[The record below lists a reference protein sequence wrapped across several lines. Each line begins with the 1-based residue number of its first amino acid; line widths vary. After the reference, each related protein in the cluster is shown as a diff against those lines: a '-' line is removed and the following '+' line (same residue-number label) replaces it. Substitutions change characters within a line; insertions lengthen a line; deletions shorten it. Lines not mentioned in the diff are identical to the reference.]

1 MTTSQLEKIVSND
14 TSGKPC
20 VYFLC
25 FFYLP
30 QVEKVPIL
38 ESTAYLKKEIP
49 STF

>member
-1 MTTSQLEKIVSND
+1 
-14 TSGKPC
+14 
-20 VYFLC
+20 
-25 FFYLP
+25 LP